1 MQTKESKGTLID
13 VRKIVEDKKF
23 NLKKQVL
30 DLKRRGIIP
39 KLAVILANDLDSSRI
54 YVRKKREM
62 CSELGIEEVEYMLD
76 SDTTT
81 DKVLEIIERLNNDDS
96 IHGILVQLPVF
107 KHLDERKIL
116 ESISP
121 KKDIDGF
128 HPLNIGKLIM
138 GSPNIVAC
146 TPRGIMSII
155 DSTGVDLTSKTAV
168 VVGRSIIVGK
178 PISALLLNR
187 DATVITCHS
196 KTKNLKKYTKMA
208 DVLVVAA
215 GVPHLITKDMVKNG
229 ALVVDVGIN
238 RIAGKVVG
246 DVDTENV
253 LDVAKFV
260 TPVPGGV
267 GITTVISLL
276 ENLVDMTRKVTKDTS
291 LRGII

>member
-62 CSELGIEEVEYMLD
+62 CSEIGIEEVEYMLD

-107 KHLDERKIL
+107 KHLDERRIL

-208 DVLVVAA
+208 DVLIVAA

-238 RIAGKVVG
+238 RIDGKVVG

-276 ENLVDMTRKVTKDTS
+276 ENLVDMIKKDG
-291 LRGII
+291 R

>member
-1 MQTKESKGTLID
+1 MSEQKGILID
-13 VRKIVEDKKF
+13 VKSIVENKKLI
-23 NLKKQVL
+23 LKKKVNE
-30 DLKRRGIIP
+30 LKRNGIVP
-39 KLAVILANDLDSSRI
+39 KLAVILANDLDASKI

-62 CSELGIEEVEYMLD
+62 CSELGVEEIEYMLD
-76 SDTTT
+76 KDTTT
-81 DKVLEIIERLNNDDS
+81 EKVLEIINRLNEDNS
-96 IHGILVQLPVF
+96 VHGILVQLPVF

-121 KKDIDGF
+121 KKDIEGF
-128 HPLNIGKLIM
+128 HPLNIGKLLM
-138 GSPNIVAC
+138 GKPEIVDC

-155 DSTGVDLTSKTAV
+155 ESTGVDLTSKTAV

-178 PISALLLNR
+178 PVSALLLNKN
-187 DATVITCHS
+187 ATVITCHS

-215 GVPHLITKDMVKNG
+215 GVPHLITSDMVKKN
-229 ALVVDVGIN
+229 AIVIDVGIN
-238 RIAGKVVG
+238 RIDGKIIG

-253 LDVAKFV
+253 LNVAKYL

-276 ENLVDMTRKVTKDTS
+276 ENLIDMASK
-291 LRGII
+291 

>member
-1 MQTKESKGTLID
+1 MNEQRGTLID
-13 VRKIVEDKKF
+13 VKSIVENKK
-23 NLKKQVL
+23 LIIKKKVKK
-30 DLKRRGIIP
+30 LKRNGIVP
-39 KLAVILANDLDSSRI
+39 KLAVILANDLDASKI

-62 CSELGIEEVEYMLD
+62 CSELGVEEIEYMLD
-76 SDTTT
+76 EDTTT
-81 DKVLEIIERLNNDDS
+81 EKVLDIINRLNEDDS

-128 HPLNIGKLIM
+128 HPLNIGKLLM
-138 GSPNIVAC
+138 GKPEIVAC

-155 DSTGVDLTSKTAV
+155 ESTGVDLTSKTAV

-178 PISALLLNR
+178 PVSALLLNKN
-187 DATVITCHS
+187 ATVIMCHS
-196 KTKNLKKYTKMA
+196 KTKNLRKYTKMA

-215 GVPHLITKDMVKNG
+215 GVPHLITSDMVKKN
-229 ALVVDVGIN
+229 AIVIDVGIN
-238 RIAGKVVG
+238 RIDGKVIG

-253 LDVAKFV
+253 LNIAKYV

-267 GITTVISLL
+267 GITTVISLI
-276 ENLVDMTRKVTKDTS
+276 ENLIDMVS
-291 LRGII
+291 L

>member
-1 MQTKESKGTLID
+1 MSEQKGILID
-13 VRKIVEDKKF
+13 VKSIVENKKIF
-23 NLKKQVL
+23 LKKKVNE
-30 DLKRRGIIP
+30 LKRNGIVP
-39 KLAVILANDLDSSRI
+39 KLAVILANDLDASKI

-62 CSELGIEEVEYMLD
+62 CSELGVEEIEYMLD
-76 SDTTT
+76 KDTTT
-81 DKVLEIIERLNNDDS
+81 EKVLDIINRLNEDDS
-96 IHGILVQLPVF
+96 VHGILAQLPVF

-128 HPLNIGKLIM
+128 HPLNIGKLLM
-138 GSPNIVAC
+138 GKPEIVAC

-155 DSTGVDLTSKTAV
+155 ESTGVDLTSKTAV

-178 PISALLLNR
+178 PVSALLLNKN
-187 DATVITCHS
+187 ATVITCHS

-215 GVPHLITKDMVKNG
+215 GVPHLITSDMVKKN
-229 ALVVDVGIN
+229 AIVIDVGIN
-238 RIAGKVVG
+238 RIDGKIIG

-253 LDVAKFV
+253 LDVAKYV

-267 GITTVISLL
+267 GITTVVSLL
-276 ENLVDMTRKVTKDTS
+276 ENLIDMASK
-291 LRGII
+291 

>member
-81 DKVLEIIERLNNDDS
+81 DKVLEIIERLNNNDS

-276 ENLVDMTRKVTKDTS
+276 ENLVDMIKKDG
-291 LRGII
+291 R

>member
-1 MQTKESKGTLID
+1 MSEQKGILID
-13 VRKIVEDKKF
+13 VKSIVENKKIF
-23 NLKKQVL
+23 LKKKVNE
-30 DLKRRGIIP
+30 LKRNEIVP
-39 KLAVILANDLDSSRI
+39 KLAVILANDLDASKI

-62 CSELGIEEVEYMLD
+62 CSELGVEEIEYMLD
-76 SDTTT
+76 KDTTT
-81 DKVLEIIERLNNDDS
+81 EKVLDIINRLNEDDS
-96 IHGILVQLPVF
+96 VHGILVQLPVF

-128 HPLNIGKLIM
+128 HPLNIGKLLM
-138 GSPNIVAC
+138 GKPEIVAC

-155 DSTGVDLTSKTAV
+155 ESTGVDLTSKTAV

-178 PISALLLNR
+178 PVSALLLNKN
-187 DATVITCHS
+187 ATVITCHS

-215 GVPHLITKDMVKNG
+215 GVPHLITSDMVKKN
-229 ALVVDVGIN
+229 AIVIDVGIN
-238 RIAGKVVG
+238 RIDGKIIG

-253 LDVAKFV
+253 LDVAKYV

-276 ENLVDMTRKVTKDTS
+276 ENLIDMASK
-291 LRGII
+291 

>member
-1 MQTKESKGTLID
+1 MSEQKGILID
-13 VRKIVEDKKF
+13 VKSIVENKKIF
-23 NLKKQVL
+23 LKKKVNE
-30 DLKRRGIIP
+30 LKRNGIVP
-39 KLAVILANDLDSSRI
+39 KLAVILANDLDASKI

-62 CSELGIEEVEYMLD
+62 CSELGVEEIEYMLD
-76 SDTTT
+76 KDTTT
-81 DKVLEIIERLNNDDS
+81 EKVLDIINRLNEDDS
-96 IHGILVQLPVF
+96 VHGILVQLPVF

-128 HPLNIGKLIM
+128 HPLNIGKLLM
-138 GSPNIVAC
+138 GKPEIVAC

-155 DSTGVDLTSKTAV
+155 ESTGVDLTSKTAV

-178 PISALLLNR
+178 PVSALLLNKN
-187 DATVITCHS
+187 ATVITCHS

-215 GVPHLITKDMVKNG
+215 GVPHLITSDMIKKN
-229 ALVVDVGIN
+229 AIVIDVGIN
-238 RIAGKVVG
+238 RIDGKIIG

-253 LDVAKFV
+253 LDVAKYV

-276 ENLVDMTRKVTKDTS
+276 ENLIDMASK
-291 LRGII
+291 

>member
-1 MQTKESKGTLID
+1 M
-13 VRKIVEDKKF
+13 
-23 NLKKQVL
+23 
-30 DLKRRGIIP
+30 
-39 KLAVILANDLDSSRI
+39 ANDLDASKI

-62 CSELGIEEVEYMLD
+62 CSELGVEEIEYMLD
-76 SDTTT
+76 KDTTT
-81 DKVLEIIERLNNDDS
+81 EKVLDIINRLNEDDS
-96 IHGILVQLPVF
+96 VHGILVQLPVF

-128 HPLNIGKLIM
+128 HPLNIGKLLM
-138 GSPNIVAC
+138 GKPEIVAC

-155 DSTGVDLTSKTAV
+155 ESTGVDLTSKTAV

-178 PISALLLNR
+178 PVSALLLNKN
-187 DATVITCHS
+187 ATVITCHS

-215 GVPHLITKDMVKNG
+215 GVPHLITSDMVKKN
-229 ALVVDVGIN
+229 AIVIDVGIN
-238 RIAGKVVG
+238 RIDGKIIG

-253 LDVAKFV
+253 LDVAKYV

-276 ENLVDMTRKVTKDTS
+276 ENLIDMASK
-291 LRGII
+291 

>member
-1 MQTKESKGTLID
+1 MSEQKGILID
-13 VRKIVEDKKF
+13 VKSIVENKKLI
-23 NLKKQVL
+23 LKEKVNG
-30 DLKRRGIIP
+30 LKRNGIVP
-39 KLAVILANDLDSSRI
+39 KLAVILANDLDASKI

-62 CSELGIEEVEYMLD
+62 CSELGVEEIEYMLD
-76 SDTTT
+76 KDTTT
-81 DKVLEIIERLNNDDS
+81 EKVLEIINRLNEDNS
-96 IHGILVQLPVF
+96 VHGILVQLPVF

-128 HPLNIGKLIM
+128 HPLNIGKLLM
-138 GSPNIVAC
+138 GKPEIVAC

-155 DSTGVDLTSKTAV
+155 ESTGVDLTSKTAV

-178 PISALLLNR
+178 PVSALLLNKN
-187 DATVITCHS
+187 ATVITCHS

-215 GVPHLITKDMVKNG
+215 GVPHLITSDMVKKN
-229 ALVVDVGIN
+229 AIVIDVGIN
-238 RIAGKVVG
+238 RIDGKIIG

-253 LDVAKFV
+253 LNVAKYL

-276 ENLVDMTRKVTKDTS
+276 ENLIDMASK
-291 LRGII
+291 

>member
-1 MQTKESKGTLID
+1 MSEQKGILID
-13 VRKIVEDKKF
+13 VKSIVENKKLI
-23 NLKKQVL
+23 LKKKVNE
-30 DLKRRGIIP
+30 LKRNGIVP
-39 KLAVILANDLDSSRI
+39 KLAVILANDLDASKI

-62 CSELGIEEVEYMLD
+62 CSELGVEEIEYMLD
-76 SDTTT
+76 KDTTT
-81 DKVLEIIERLNNDDS
+81 EKVLDIINRLNEDDS
-96 IHGILVQLPVF
+96 VHGVLVQLPVF

-128 HPLNIGKLIM
+128 HPLNIGKLLM
-138 GSPNIVAC
+138 GKPEIVAC

-155 DSTGVDLTSKTAV
+155 ESTGVDLTSKTAV

-178 PISALLLNR
+178 PVSALLLNKN
-187 DATVITCHS
+187 ATVITCHS

-215 GVPHLITKDMVKNG
+215 GVPHLITSDMVKKN
-229 ALVVDVGIN
+229 AIVIDVGIN
-238 RIAGKVVG
+238 RIDGKIIG

-253 LDVAKFV
+253 LDVAKYV

-276 ENLVDMTRKVTKDTS
+276 ENLIDMASK
-291 LRGII
+291 

>member
-13 VRKIVEDKKF
+13 VKKIVEDKKF

-30 DLKRRGIIP
+30 DLKRKGIIP

-116 ESISP
+116 EFISP

-138 GSPNIVAC
+138 GRPNIVAC

-155 DSTGVDLTSKTAV
+155 DSTGIDLTSKTAV

-208 DVLVVAA
+208 DVLIVAA
-215 GVPHLITKDMVKNG
+215 GVPHLITKDMIKKD
-229 ALVVDVGIN
+229 ALIVDVGIN
-238 RIAGKVVG
+238 RINGKVVG

-276 ENLVDMTRKVTKDTS
+276 ENLVDMIKKDG
-291 LRGII
+291 R

>member
-1 MQTKESKGTLID
+1 MSEQKGILID
-13 VRKIVEDKKF
+13 VKSIVENKKIF
-23 NLKKQVL
+23 LKKKVNE
-30 DLKRRGIIP
+30 LKRNGIVP
-39 KLAVILANDLDSSRI
+39 KLAVILANDLDASKI

-62 CSELGIEEVEYMLD
+62 CSELGVEEIEYMLD
-76 SDTTT
+76 KDTTT
-81 DKVLEIIERLNNDDS
+81 EKVLEIINRLNEDDS
-96 IHGILVQLPVF
+96 VHGILVQLPVF

-128 HPLNIGKLIM
+128 HPLNIGKLLM
-138 GSPNIVAC
+138 GKPEIVAC

-155 DSTGVDLTSKTAV
+155 ESTGVDLTSKTAV

-178 PISALLLNR
+178 PVSALLLNKN
-187 DATVITCHS
+187 ATVITCHS

-215 GVPHLITKDMVKNG
+215 GVPHLITSDMVKKN
-229 ALVVDVGIN
+229 AIVIDVGIN
-238 RIAGKVVG
+238 RIDGKIIG

-253 LDVAKFV
+253 LDVAKYV

-267 GITTVISLL
+267 GITTVVSLL
-276 ENLVDMTRKVTKDTS
+276 ENLIDMASK
-291 LRGII
+291 

>member
-1 MQTKESKGTLID
+1 MCEQKGILID
-13 VRKIVEDKKF
+13 VKSIVENKKIF
-23 NLKKQVL
+23 LKKKVNE
-30 DLKRRGIIP
+30 LKRNGIVP
-39 KLAVILANDLDSSRI
+39 KLAVILANDLDASKI

-62 CSELGIEEVEYMLD
+62 CSELGVEEIEYMLD
-76 SDTTT
+76 KDTTT
-81 DKVLEIIERLNNDDS
+81 EKVLDIINRLNDDDS
-96 IHGILVQLPVF
+96 VHGILVQLPVF

-128 HPLNIGKLIM
+128 HPLNIGKLLM
-138 GSPNIVAC
+138 GKPEIVAC

-155 DSTGVDLTSKTAV
+155 ESTGVDLTSKTAV

-178 PISALLLNR
+178 PVSALLLNKN
-187 DATVITCHS
+187 ATVITCHS

-215 GVPHLITKDMVKNG
+215 GVPHLITSDMVKKN
-229 ALVVDVGIN
+229 AIVIDVGIN
-238 RIAGKVVG
+238 RIDGKIIG

-253 LDVAKFV
+253 LDVAKYV

-276 ENLVDMTRKVTKDTS
+276 ENLIDMASK
-291 LRGII
+291 

>member
-1 MQTKESKGTLID
+1 MSEQKGILID
-13 VRKIVEDKKF
+13 VKSIVENKKIF
-23 NLKKQVL
+23 LKKKVNE
-30 DLKRRGIIP
+30 LKRNGIVP
-39 KLAVILANDLDSSRI
+39 KLAVILANDLDASKI

-62 CSELGIEEVEYMLD
+62 CSELGVEEIEYMLD
-76 SDTTT
+76 KDTTT
-81 DKVLEIIERLNNDDS
+81 EKVLDIINRLNEDDS
-96 IHGILVQLPVF
+96 VHGILVQLPVF

-128 HPLNIGKLIM
+128 HPLNIGKLLM
-138 GSPNIVAC
+138 GKPEIVAC

-155 DSTGVDLTSKTAV
+155 ESTGVDLTSKTAV

-178 PISALLLNR
+178 PVSALLLNKN
-187 DATVITCHS
+187 ATVITCHS

-215 GVPHLITKDMVKNG
+215 GVPHLITSDMVKKN
-229 ALVVDVGIN
+229 AIIIDVGIN
-238 RIAGKVVG
+238 RIDGKIIG

-253 LDVAKFV
+253 LDVVKYV

-267 GITTVISLL
+267 GITTVVSLL
-276 ENLVDMTRKVTKDTS
+276 ENLIDMASK
-291 LRGII
+291 

>member
-1 MQTKESKGTLID
+1 MSEQKGILID
-13 VRKIVEDKKF
+13 VKSIVENKKIF
-23 NLKKQVL
+23 LKKKVNE
-30 DLKRRGIIP
+30 LKRNGIVP
-39 KLAVILANDLDSSRI
+39 KLAVILANDLDASKI

-62 CSELGIEEVEYMLD
+62 CSELGVEEIEYMLD
-76 SDTTT
+76 KDTTT
-81 DKVLEIIERLNNDDS
+81 EKVLDIINRLNDDDS
-96 IHGILVQLPVF
+96 VHGILVQLPVF

-128 HPLNIGKLIM
+128 HPLNIGKLLM
-138 GSPNIVAC
+138 GKPEIVAC

-155 DSTGVDLTSKTAV
+155 ESTGVDLTSKTAV

-178 PISALLLNR
+178 PVSALLLNKN
-187 DATVITCHS
+187 ATVITCHS

-215 GVPHLITKDMVKNG
+215 GVPHLITSDMVKKN
-229 ALVVDVGIN
+229 AIIIDVGIN
-238 RIAGKVVG
+238 RIDGKIIG

-253 LDVAKFV
+253 LDVVKYV

-267 GITTVISLL
+267 GITTVVSLL
-276 ENLVDMTRKVTKDTS
+276 ENLIDMASK
-291 LRGII
+291 

>member
-1 MQTKESKGTLID
+1 MSEQKGILID
-13 VRKIVEDKKF
+13 VKSIVENKKIF
-23 NLKKQVL
+23 LKKKVNE
-30 DLKRRGIIP
+30 LKRNGILP
-39 KLAVILANDLDSSRI
+39 KLAVILANDLDASKI

-62 CSELGIEEVEYMLD
+62 CSELGVEEIEYMLD
-76 SDTTT
+76 KDTTT
-81 DKVLEIIERLNNDDS
+81 EKVLDIINRLNEDDS
-96 IHGILVQLPVF
+96 VHGILVQLPVF

-128 HPLNIGKLIM
+128 HPLNIGKLLM
-138 GSPNIVAC
+138 GKPEIVAC

-155 DSTGVDLTSKTAV
+155 ESTGVDLTSKTAV

-178 PISALLLNR
+178 PVSALLLNKN
-187 DATVITCHS
+187 ATVITCHS

-215 GVPHLITKDMVKNG
+215 GVPHLITSDMVKKN
-229 ALVVDVGIN
+229 AIVIDVGIN
-238 RIAGKVVG
+238 RIDGKIIG

-253 LDVAKFV
+253 LDVAKYV

-276 ENLVDMTRKVTKDTS
+276 ENLIDMASK
-291 LRGII
+291 

>member
-1 MQTKESKGTLID
+1 MSEQKGILID
-13 VRKIVEDKKF
+13 VKSIVENKKIF
-23 NLKKQVL
+23 LKKKVNE
-30 DLKRRGIIP
+30 LKRNGIVP
-39 KLAVILANDLDSSRI
+39 KLAVILANDLDASKI

-62 CSELGIEEVEYMLD
+62 CSELGVEEIEYMLD
-76 SDTTT
+76 KDTTT
-81 DKVLEIIERLNNDDS
+81 EKVLDIINRLNEDDS
-96 IHGILVQLPVF
+96 VHGILVQLPVF

-128 HPLNIGKLIM
+128 HPLNIGKLLM
-138 GSPNIVAC
+138 GKPEIVAC

-155 DSTGVDLTSKTAV
+155 ESTGVDLTSKTAV

-178 PISALLLNR
+178 PVSALLLNKN
-187 DATVITCHS
+187 ATVITCHS

-215 GVPHLITKDMVKNG
+215 GVPHLITSDMVKKN
-229 ALVVDVGIN
+229 AIVIDVGIN
-238 RIAGKVVG
+238 RIDGKIIG

-253 LDVAKFV
+253 LNVAKYL

-276 ENLVDMTRKVTKDTS
+276 ENLIDMASK
-291 LRGII
+291 

>member
-1 MQTKESKGTLID
+1 MSEQKGILID
-13 VRKIVEDKKF
+13 VKSIVENKKIF
-23 NLKKQVL
+23 LKKKVNE
-30 DLKRRGIIP
+30 LKRNGIVP
-39 KLAVILANDLDSSRI
+39 KLAVILANDLDASKI

-62 CSELGIEEVEYMLD
+62 CSELGVEEIEYMLD
-76 SDTTT
+76 KDTTT
-81 DKVLEIIERLNNDDS
+81 EKVLDIINRLNEDDS
-96 IHGILVQLPVF
+96 VHGILVQLPVF

-128 HPLNIGKLIM
+128 HPLNIGKLLM
-138 GSPNIVAC
+138 GKPEIVAC

-155 DSTGVDLTSKTAV
+155 ESTGVDLTSKTAV
-168 VVGRSIIVGK
+168 VIGRSIIVGK
-178 PISALLLNR
+178 PVSALLLNKN
-187 DATVITCHS
+187 ATVITCHS

-215 GVPHLITKDMVKNG
+215 GVPHLITSDMVKKN
-229 ALVVDVGIN
+229 AIVIDVGIN
-238 RIAGKVVG
+238 RIDGKIIG

-253 LDVAKFV
+253 LDVAKYV

-276 ENLVDMTRKVTKDTS
+276 ENLIDMASK
-291 LRGII
+291 

>member
-1 MQTKESKGTLID
+1 METEESKGTLID
-13 VRKIVEDKKF
+13 VKKIVEEKKF
-23 NLKKQVL
+23 NLKKQVI
-30 DLKRRGIIP
+30 DLKRRGIMP
-39 KLAVILANDLDSSRI
+39 KLAVILANDLDSSKI

-81 DKVLEIIERLNNDDS
+81 DKMLEIVERLNNDDS
-96 IHGILVQLPVF
+96 VHGILVQLPVF
-107 KHLDERKIL
+107 KHLDERRIL
-116 ESISP
+116 EAISP

-128 HPLNIGKLIM
+128 HPINIGKLVM

-196 KTKNLKKYTKMA
+196 RTKNLKKYTKMA

-215 GVPHLITKDMVKNG
+215 GDPHLITKDMVKNG

-238 RIAGKVVG
+238 RIDGKVVG
-246 DVDTENV
+246 DVDAENV

-276 ENLVDMTRKVTKDTS
+276 ENLVDMIEKFF
-291 LRGII
+291 I

>member
-30 DLKRRGIIP
+30 DLKRKGIIP

-96 IHGILVQLPVF
+96 VHGILVQLPVF

-116 ESISP
+116 EFISP

-238 RIAGKVVG
+238 RINGKVVG

-276 ENLVDMTRKVTKDTS
+276 ENLVDMIKKDG
-291 LRGII
+291 R

>member
-62 CSELGIEEVEYMLD
+62 CSEIGIEEVEYMLD

-107 KHLDERKIL
+107 KHLDERRIL
-116 ESISP
+116 EAISP

-208 DVLVVAA
+208 DVLIVAA

-238 RIAGKVVG
+238 RIDGKVVG

-276 ENLVDMTRKVTKDTS
+276 ENLVDMIKKDG
-291 LRGII
+291 R

>member
-1 MQTKESKGTLID
+1 MNEQRGTLID
-13 VRKIVEDKKF
+13 VKSIVENKK
-23 NLKKQVL
+23 LIIKKKVKK
-30 DLKRRGIIP
+30 LKRNGIVP
-39 KLAVILANDLDSSRI
+39 KLAVILANDLDASKI

-62 CSELGIEEVEYMLD
+62 CSELGVEEIEYMLD
-76 SDTTT
+76 EDTTT
-81 DKVLEIIERLNNDDS
+81 EKVLDIINRLNEDDS

-128 HPLNIGKLIM
+128 HPLNIGKLLM
-138 GSPNIVAC
+138 GKPEIVAC

-155 DSTGVDLTSKTAV
+155 ESTGVDLTSKTAV

-178 PISALLLNR
+178 PISALLLNKN
-187 DATVITCHS
+187 ATVIMCHS
-196 KTKNLKKYTKMA
+196 KTKNLRKYTKMA

-215 GVPHLITKDMVKNG
+215 GVPHLITSDMVKKN
-229 ALVVDVGIN
+229 AIVIDVGIN
-238 RIAGKVVG
+238 RIDGKVIG

-253 LDVAKFV
+253 LDVAKYV

-267 GITTVISLL
+267 GITTVISLI
-276 ENLVDMTRKVTKDTS
+276 ENLIDMVS
-291 LRGII
+291 L

>member
-1 MQTKESKGTLID
+1 MSEQKGILID
-13 VRKIVEDKKF
+13 VKSIVENKKLI
-23 NLKKQVL
+23 LKKKVNG
-30 DLKRRGIIP
+30 LKRNGIVP
-39 KLAVILANDLDSSRI
+39 KLAVILANDLDASKI

-62 CSELGIEEVEYMLD
+62 CSELGVEEIEYMLD
-76 SDTTT
+76 KDTTT
-81 DKVLEIIERLNNDDS
+81 EKVLEIINRLNEDNS
-96 IHGILVQLPVF
+96 VHGILVQLPVF

-128 HPLNIGKLIM
+128 HPLNIGKLLM
-138 GSPNIVAC
+138 GKPEIVAC

-155 DSTGVDLTSKTAV
+155 ESTGVDLTSKTAV

-178 PISALLLNR
+178 PVSALLLNKN
-187 DATVITCHS
+187 ATVITCHS

-215 GVPHLITKDMVKNG
+215 GVPHLITSDMVKKN
-229 ALVVDVGIN
+229 AIVIDVGIN
-238 RIAGKVVG
+238 RIDGIIIG

-253 LDVAKFV
+253 LNVAKYL

-276 ENLVDMTRKVTKDTS
+276 ENLIDMASK
-291 LRGII
+291 

>member
-1 MQTKESKGTLID
+1 MSEQKGILID
-13 VRKIVEDKKF
+13 VKSIVENKKLI
-23 NLKKQVL
+23 LKKKVNE
-30 DLKRRGIIP
+30 LKRNGIVP
-39 KLAVILANDLDSSRI
+39 KLAVILANDLDASKI

-62 CSELGIEEVEYMLD
+62 CSELGVEEIEYMLD
-76 SDTTT
+76 KDTTT
-81 DKVLEIIERLNNDDS
+81 EKVLEIINRLNEDNS
-96 IHGILVQLPVF
+96 VHGVLVQLPVF

-128 HPLNIGKLIM
+128 HPLNIGKLLM
-138 GSPNIVAC
+138 GKPEIVAC

-155 DSTGVDLTSKTAV
+155 ESTGVDLTSKTAV

-178 PISALLLNR
+178 PVSALLLNKN
-187 DATVITCHS
+187 ATVITCHS

-215 GVPHLITKDMVKNG
+215 GVPHLITSDMVKKN
-229 ALVVDVGIN
+229 AIVIDVGIN
-238 RIAGKVVG
+238 RIDGKIIG

-253 LDVAKFV
+253 LNVAKYL

-276 ENLVDMTRKVTKDTS
+276 ENLIDMASK
-291 LRGII
+291 

>member
-1 MQTKESKGTLID
+1 METEESKGTLID
-13 VRKIVEDKKF
+13 VKKIVEEKKF
-23 NLKKQVL
+23 NLKKQVI
-30 DLKRRGIIP
+30 DLKRRGIMP
-39 KLAVILANDLDSSRI
+39 KLAVILANDLDSSKI

-81 DKVLEIIERLNNDDS
+81 DKMLEIVERLNNDDS
-96 IHGILVQLPVF
+96 VHGILVQLPVF
-107 KHLDERKIL
+107 KHLDERRIL
-116 ESISP
+116 EAISP

-128 HPLNIGKLIM
+128 HPINIGKLVM

-196 KTKNLKKYTKMA
+196 RTKNLKKYTKMA

-238 RIAGKVVG
+238 RIDGKVVG

-276 ENLVDMTRKVTKDTS
+276 ENLVDMIEKFF
-291 LRGII
+291 I

>member
-1 MQTKESKGTLID
+1 MSEQKGILID
-13 VRKIVEDKKF
+13 VKSIVENKKLI
-23 NLKKQVL
+23 LKKKVNE
-30 DLKRRGIIP
+30 LKRNGIVP
-39 KLAVILANDLDSSRI
+39 KLAVILANDLDASKI

-62 CSELGIEEVEYMLD
+62 CSELGVEEIEYMLD
-76 SDTTT
+76 KDTTT
-81 DKVLEIIERLNNDDS
+81 EKVLEIINRLNEDNS
-96 IHGILVQLPVF
+96 VHGILVQLPVF
-107 KHLDERKIL
+107 KPLDERKIL

-128 HPLNIGKLIM
+128 HPLNIGKLLM
-138 GSPNIVAC
+138 GKPEIVAC

-155 DSTGVDLTSKTAV
+155 ESTGVDLTSKTAV

-178 PISALLLNR
+178 PVSALLLNKN
-187 DATVITCHS
+187 ATVITCHS

-215 GVPHLITKDMVKNG
+215 GVPHLITSDMVKKN
-229 ALVVDVGIN
+229 AIVIDVGIN
-238 RIAGKVVG
+238 RIDGKIIG

-253 LDVAKFV
+253 LNVAKYL

-276 ENLVDMTRKVTKDTS
+276 ENLIDMASK
-291 LRGII
+291 

>member
-1 MQTKESKGTLID
+1 MNEQRGTLID
-13 VRKIVEDKKF
+13 VKSIVENKKLNLKRKVNELKRKKIV
-23 NLKKQVL
+23 
-30 DLKRRGIIP
+30 P
-39 KLAVILANDLDSSRI
+39 KLAVILANDLDASRI

-62 CSELGIEEVEYMLD
+62 CRELGVEEIEYMLD
-76 SDTTT
+76 ENTST
-81 DKVLEIIERLNNDDS
+81 DKVLEIIERLNSDDTV
-96 IHGILVQLPVF
+96 HGILVQLPVF

-128 HPLNIGKLIM
+128 HPLNIGKLVM
-138 GSPNIVAC
+138 GNPGVVAC

-155 DSTGVDLTSKTAV
+155 ESTGVDLTSKTAV

-178 PISALLLNR
+178 PVSALLLNKN
-187 DATVITCHS
+187 ATVITCHS

-215 GVPHLITKDMVKNG
+215 GVPHLVTSDMVKKG
-229 ALVVDVGIN
+229 AIVIDVGIN
-238 RIAGKVVG
+238 RIDGKVVG

-253 LDVAKFV
+253 LNVAKYV

-276 ENLVDMTRKVTKDTS
+276 ENLIDMAS
-291 LRGII
+291 L

>member
-1 MQTKESKGTLID
+1 MIWMSEQKGILIN
-13 VRKIVEDKKF
+13 VKSIVENKKIF
-23 NLKKQVL
+23 LKKKVNE
-30 DLKRRGIIP
+30 LKRNGIVP
-39 KLAVILANDLDSSRI
+39 KLAVILANDLDASKI

-62 CSELGIEEVEYMLD
+62 CSELGVEEIEYMLD
-76 SDTTT
+76 KDTTT
-81 DKVLEIIERLNNDDS
+81 EKVLDIINRLNEDDS
-96 IHGILVQLPVF
+96 VHGILVQLPVF

-128 HPLNIGKLIM
+128 HPLNIGKLLM
-138 GSPNIVAC
+138 GKPEIVAC

-155 DSTGVDLTSKTAV
+155 ESTGVDLTSKTAV

-178 PISALLLNR
+178 PVSALLLNKN
-187 DATVITCHS
+187 ATVITCHS

-215 GVPHLITKDMVKNG
+215 GVPHLITSDMVKKN
-229 ALVVDVGIN
+229 AIIIDVGIN
-238 RIAGKVVG
+238 RIDGKIIG

-253 LDVAKFV
+253 LDVVKYV

-267 GITTVISLL
+267 GITTVVSLL
-276 ENLVDMTRKVTKDTS
+276 ENLIDMASK
-291 LRGII
+291 

>member
-1 MQTKESKGTLID
+1 MRSLNRIHQTDCLWTKNK
-13 VRKIVEDKKF
+13 KIF
-23 NLKKQVL
+23 LKKKVNE
-30 DLKRRGIIP
+30 LKRNGIVP
-39 KLAVILANDLDSSRI
+39 KLAVILANDLDASKI

-62 CSELGIEEVEYMLD
+62 CSELGVEEIEYMLD
-76 SDTTT
+76 KDTTT
-81 DKVLEIIERLNNDDS
+81 EKVLDIINRLNEDDS
-96 IHGILVQLPVF
+96 VHGILVQLPVF

-128 HPLNIGKLIM
+128 HPLNIGKLLM
-138 GSPNIVAC
+138 GKPEIVAC

-155 DSTGVDLTSKTAV
+155 ESTGVDLTSKTAV

-178 PISALLLNR
+178 PVSALLLNKN
-187 DATVITCHS
+187 ATVITCHS

-215 GVPHLITKDMVKNG
+215 GVPHLITSDMVKKN
-229 ALVVDVGIN
+229 AIIIDVGIN
-238 RIAGKVVG
+238 RIDGKIIG

-253 LDVAKFV
+253 LDVVKYV

-267 GITTVISLL
+267 GITTVVSLL
-276 ENLVDMTRKVTKDTS
+276 ENLIDMASK
-291 LRGII
+291 

>member
-1 MQTKESKGTLID
+1 MSEQKGILID
-13 VRKIVEDKKF
+13 VKSIVENKKIF
-23 NLKKQVL
+23 LKKKVNE
-30 DLKRRGIIP
+30 LKRNGIVP
-39 KLAVILANDLDSSRI
+39 KLAVILANDLDASKI

-62 CSELGIEEVEYMLD
+62 CSELGVEEIEYMLD
-76 SDTTT
+76 KDTTT
-81 DKVLEIIERLNNDDS
+81 EKVLDIINRLNEDDS

-128 HPLNIGKLIM
+128 HPLNIGKLLM
-138 GSPNIVAC
+138 GKPEIVAC

-155 DSTGVDLTSKTAV
+155 ESTGVDLTSKTAV

-178 PISALLLNR
+178 PVSALLLNKN
-187 DATVITCHS
+187 ATVITCHS

-215 GVPHLITKDMVKNG
+215 GVPHLITSDMVKKN
-229 ALVVDVGIN
+229 AIVIDVGIN
-238 RIAGKVVG
+238 RIDGKIIG

-253 LDVAKFV
+253 LDVAKYV

-267 GITTVISLL
+267 GITTVVSLL
-276 ENLVDMTRKVTKDTS
+276 ENLIDMASK
-291 LRGII
+291 

>member
-1 MQTKESKGTLID
+1 MSEQKGILID
-13 VRKIVEDKKF
+13 VKSIVENKKIF
-23 NLKKQVL
+23 LKKKVNE
-30 DLKRRGIIP
+30 LKRNVP
-39 KLAVILANDLDSSRI
+39 KLAVILANDLDASKI

-62 CSELGIEEVEYMLD
+62 CSELGVEEIEYMLD
-76 SDTTT
+76 KDTTT
-81 DKVLEIIERLNNDDS
+81 EKVLDIINRLNEDDS
-96 IHGILVQLPVF
+96 VHGILVQLPVF

-128 HPLNIGKLIM
+128 HPLNIGKLLM
-138 GSPNIVAC
+138 GKPEIVAC

-155 DSTGVDLTSKTAV
+155 ESTGVDLTSKTAV

-178 PISALLLNR
+178 PVSALLLNKN
-187 DATVITCHS
+187 ATVITCHS

-215 GVPHLITKDMVKNG
+215 GVPHLITSDMVKKN
-229 ALVVDVGIN
+229 AIVIDVGIN
-238 RIAGKVVG
+238 RIDGKIIG

-253 LDVAKFV
+253 LDVAKYV

-276 ENLVDMTRKVTKDTS
+276 ENLIDMASK
-291 LRGII
+291 